1 MAIKMFYIMHMT
13 KSKISTKQMFL
24 FVLFMFIYVYQ
35 ICLPLTSGLG
45 KFLAYNVIF
54 GNDVSESHDPK
65 NPLCMGR
72 IHCVSPLCN
81 KNSSVILRQMEAEI
95 DYYYRIIF
103 KLLYINGMGK
113 VRSEM
118 ESRWEYK
125 GDGTGGRIIASP
137 WPNRQRAWSPIS
149 RIWVQTGNVLQLI
162 TFGNRWACGV
172 KRALKRTSNND
183 WRQNVLCK

>member
-1 MAIKMFYIMHMT
+1 
-13 KSKISTKQMFL
+13 
-24 FVLFMFIYVYQ
+24 
-35 ICLPLTSGLG
+35 
-45 KFLAYNVIF
+45 
-54 GNDVSESHDPK
+54 
-65 NPLCMGR
+65 
-72 IHCVSPLCN
+72 VSPLCN

-137 WPNRQRAWSPIS
+137 WPNR
-149 RIWVQTGNVLQLI
+149 
-162 TFGNRWACGV
+162 
-172 KRALKRTSNND
+172 
-183 WRQNVLCK
+183 